1 MNYAGHEH
9 AITTSDIE
17 PVFLTYAWVGEAEA
31 LHKFNMTLEKAAPK
45 RGLSDNVLSRQQ
57 P

>member
-1 MNYAGHEH
+1 MNYADHEH

-17 PVFLTYAWVGEAEA
+17 PVFLTYAWVAEAEA